1 MMPQQEDSEAIH
13 QQADPEYGRYQG
25 NQTPSADQPKIVV
38 GSSVFYDWRYEGNQ
52 TSSARQH
59 DETSYEQEMREGPSG
74 KVYPV
79 TRDNANIL
87 RFTLALIS
95 LGLLLLFGLLFV
107 VMIGGTTGWASF
119 AVAGVVI
126 LFIAGIGMDK
136 IH

>member
-1 MMPQQEDSEAIH
+1 MMPQKEVSEALH
-13 QQADPEYGRYQG
+13 QHAEPDYGR
-25 NQTPSADQPKIVV
+25 
-38 GSSVFYDWRYEGNQ
+38 FEGNQ

-59 DETSYEQEMREGPSG
+59 YETSYEQDLREGPSG
-74 KVYPV
+74 KVYPLP
-79 TRDNANIL
+79 RDKTNIL
-87 RFTLALIS
+87 RFTLAVIA

-126 LFIAGIGMDK
+126 LFIAAVGMDK